1 MAEHESVS
9 ERGPDV
15 IAPPPLLYLIPLVA
29 GLLLDRRLPLPRL
42 PRGVRLSGL
51 PLLAGGLGLLGGFV
65 AAMFRALEDAQKRA
79 EEFAREAEAKA
90 RAEADAGR

>member
-1 MAEHESVS
+1 MAEDKSAG

-51 PLLAGGLGLLGGFV
+51 PLLAGGLGLGGFAAHEQDASQWESGDEDYDALPPV
-65 AAMFRALEDAQKRA
+65 ASGRVRRA
-79 EEFAREAEAKA
+79 
-90 RAEADAGR
+90 